1 MTDITIVFLSLCA
14 ITLWFN
20 RWVVREEIKVLRLQL
35 EAERAKEVADPKVKE
50 EAKRRDIESQAHPF
64 FIRSDREEA
73 QLEQQMTRTQKE
85 EDYFDEVAGLGR

>member
-1 MTDITIVFLSLCA
+1 MTDITIVSLSLCA

-20 RWVVREEIKVLRLQL
+20 RWVVREEIKVLKLQL
-35 EAERAKEVADPKVKE
+35 EAERTKRETTPQDQDA
-50 EAKRRDIESQAHPF
+50 AKRKGIEESAHPF